1 MWNFFEAN
9 VGEWL
14 ETFAEPQ
21 INGDL
26 IESAESTVKL
36 EKKSLDKWV
45 SFFRSELFKYQ
56 NIERD
61 LKKIDRHF
69 CLNAYPTNGATKYH
83 VILLGKLS
91 TFPSTRNKQK
101 KNRKQNNY
109 SKAISC

>member
-9 VGEWL
+9 VGGWL

-21 INGDL
+21 TNGDL

-61 LKKIDRHF
+61 
-69 CLNAYPTNGATKYH
+69 C
-83 VILLGKLS
+83 
-91 TFPSTRNKQK
+91 
-101 KNRKQNNY
+101 
-109 SKAISC
+109 